1 MCADDH
7 VDGDDDAEDDD
18 DDDDDDIMMVM
29 MNRQLSIFTRR
40 RFARCLLHSNRL
52 SCSPY
57 MDLGGRGRTVPI
69 PQELK

>member
-1 MCADDH
+1 MCADNH

-57 MDLGGRGRTVPI
+57 MDSGGRTVPLS
-69 PQELK
+69 QELK